1 MTTRF
6 RSTSFVTVSAGSLAG
21 FGRAINRFGPREH
34 AGLTFGYTSVI
45 RQTTGPD
52 RGKNKVLIDALS
64 ESGNQEEAHTAA
76 LDTVVRALRH
86 VGADLEQAVV
96 ETVSVSDRP
105 LVKSGEADVDGSL
118 VADGL

>member
-21 FGRAINRFGPREH
+21 FGKAINRFGPREH

-45 RQTTGPD
+45 RQTAGPE

-64 ESGNQEEAHTAA
+64 ESGDEEQAHTAA
-76 LDTVVRALRH
+76 LDTVVRALKH
-86 VGADLEQAVV
+86 VGAELDQAAV
-96 ETVSVSDRP
+96 ETVSISSRP
-105 LVKSGEADVDGSL
+105 SVEPSERDLDGGLIVDGL
-118 VADGL
+118 

>member
-21 FGRAINRFGPREH
+21 FGKAINRFGPREH

-45 RQTTGPD
+45 RQTTGAE

-64 ESGNQEEAHTAA
+64 ESGDEDQAHTAA
-76 LDTVVRALRH
+76 LETVVRALRH
-86 VGADLEQAVV
+86 VGANLDQAVV
-96 ETVSVSDRP
+96 ETVSI
-105 LVKSGEADVDGSL
+105 A
-118 VADGL
+118 